1 MNNRGR
7 CMVSPAARFRY
18 HRAMNSGRENTVKHP
33 RTATGATPLARRLS
47 LPLLLLYGLGTI
59 LGAGVYVLIAKIA
72 GLAGPFAPWAFLIAA
87 AVAIVTGLS
96 YAELAARLPRSAGA
110 ALYVFSAFG
119 SRRLSLVVAGLVMLT
134 GIVSAATLSNSFVG
148 YFRLFFEAPAAAVMT
163 ALVLAIVAIAAWGIA
178 ESVRAAATVTVIEIA
193 GLLMVLWAAREA
205 SVPPAAWV
213 PPLEAGIWQ
222 GIFLA
227 GVIAFYAFIGFE
239 DMANVAEEVKRPER
253 DLPRAILLSLLI
265 VTAIYTAVAYVAIT
279 AIPISELAQSNAPM
293 ALVYARTTG
302 ESPLVIGVISLF
314 AVVNGALVQVIMA
327 SRLLYGVGREAW
339 LPARPSAA
347 LAYVH
352 PRTRTPLVAT
362 ALVGV
367 AVLAFA
373 LTVSLTNLAKA
384 TSFIM
389 LIVFTIVHAALFRLK
404 RQTPLP
410 AGAWRVPLA
419 VPVLGFLMTGSLML
433 YQLIAWLR

>member
-1 MNNRGR
+1 M
-7 CMVSPAARFRY
+7 STPLTPPTSTARRD
-18 HRAMNSGRENTVKHP
+18 
-33 RTATGATPLARRLS
+33 TPLARRLS
-47 LPLLLLYGLGTI
+47 LPLLVLYGLGTI

-72 GLAGPFAPWAFLIAA
+72 GLAGGFAPWAFLVAA
-87 AVAIVTGLS
+87 VVAIVTGLS

-119 SRRLSLVVAGLVMLT
+119 SRRLALLVGGLVILT
-134 GIVSAATLSNSFVG
+134 GIVSAATLGNSFVG
-148 YFRLFFEAPAAAVMT
+148 YFLLFFEGAAPWAVIAVLVMAI
-163 ALVLAIVAIAAWGIA
+163 ALIAAWGIA
-178 ESVRAAATVTVIEIA
+178 ESVRAAATITLIEIA
-193 GLLMVLWAAREA
+193 GLLMVLWAARDA
-205 SVPPAAWV
+205 SVAPAAWV
-213 PPLEAGIWQ
+213 PPLDAGVWQ

-227 GVIAFYAFIGFE
+227 AVIAFYAFIGFE
-239 DMANVAEEVKRPER
+239 DMANVAEEVKHPER

-265 VTAIYTAVAYVAIT
+265 VTAIYTAVAYVAVT
-279 AIPISELAQSNAPM
+279 AIPLGELAQSNAPM

-362 ALVGV
+362 AIIGAL
-367 AVLAFA
+367 VLAFA
-373 LTVSLTNLAKA
+373 LTVSLANLAKA

-389 LIVFTIVHAALFRLK
+389 LIVFTIVHAALFRMK
-404 RQTPLP
+404 RKAPLP
-410 AGAWRVPLA
+410 AGAWGVPLA
-419 VPVLGFLMTGSLML
+419 VPVLGFVLTLSLML
-433 YQLIAWLR
+433 YQLVAWLR